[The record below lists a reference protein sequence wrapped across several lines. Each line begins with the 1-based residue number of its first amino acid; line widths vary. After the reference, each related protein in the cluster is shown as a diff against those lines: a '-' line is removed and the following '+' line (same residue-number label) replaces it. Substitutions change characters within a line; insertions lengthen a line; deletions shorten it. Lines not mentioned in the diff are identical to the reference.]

1 MSPVLRDN
9 PLRIAIVTGVMR
21 AIESLA
27 LTDSALVPTG
37 SEFDVLPW
45 IIGAVVVLLL
55 GGILLFLMNRKKDQ
69 DVDDEVEAGA
79 AAASARGSRAP
90 AHEAHDSKAEPL
102 SRAELDEGSA
112 GPDEGPDLIDD
123 SWMKK
128 R

>member
-9 PLRIAIVTGVMR
+9 PLRIAIVKGVMR

-79 AAASARGSRAP
+79 AAASARGSRVT
-90 AHEAHDSKAEPL
+90 
-102 SRAELDEGSA
+102 GA
-112 GPDEGPDLIDD
+112 GPRSARLEG
-123 SWMKK
+123 
-128 R
+128 